1 MFIFDI
7 LLGLVPKLGTLF
19 LNYLGK
25 KSDNELE
32 KIKATIGGDVQLN
45 VAELRYKVEVARM
58 AADMRR
64 DDREH
69 WFTAWM
75 VPCAF
80 AIFIIHIA
88 AVVFDSIPLLGHE
101 VGSWQVA
108 KLPGLYADMQYNIV
122 MTICGVAGVASLKKI
137 FSR

>member
-1 MFIFDI
+1 MFG
-7 LLGLVPKLGTLF
+7 LLALIPGLMSGLLTW
-19 LNYLGK
+19 LNK
-25 KSDNELE
+25 KTDADLE
-32 KIKATIGGDVQLN
+32 KFKTAIGGDIQLN

-58 AADMRR
+58 AADMRK

-75 VPCAF
+75 VPTAF
-80 AIFIIHIA
+80 AIFIIHVA
-88 AVVFDSIPLLGHE
+88 AVVFDSIQLLGHE

-122 MTICGVAGVASLKKI
+122 MTICGVAGVSAIKKI

>member
-1 MFIFDI
+1 MLFSII
-7 LLGLVPKLGTLF
+7 MGLLPKLGTSF
-19 LNYLGK
+19 LDWLNK
-25 KSDNELE
+25 KTDADLE
-32 KIKATIGGDVQLN
+32 KFKTAVGGDVQLN
-45 VAELRYKVEVARM
+45 VAELRYKVEIARM
-58 AADMRR
+58 AADMRK

>member
-1 MFIFDI
+1 MLFSI
-7 LLGLVPKLGTLF
+7 LLGLVPKLGSWF
-19 LNYLGK
+19 LDYLGK
-25 KSDNELE
+25 RSDNELE

-58 AADMRR
+58 AADMRK

-80 AIFIIHIA
+80 TIFIIHIA
-88 AVVFDSIPLLGHE
+88 AVVFDSIPLFGHV

>member
-1 MFIFDI
+1 MFQ
-7 LLGLVPKLGTLF
+7 LLALIPGLMSGLLTW
-19 LNYLGK
+19 LNK
-25 KSDNELE
+25 KTDADLE
-32 KIKATIGGDVQLN
+32 KFKSAIGGDVTLN

-58 AADMRR
+58 AVDMRK

-80 AIFIIHIA
+80 AIFIIHIG

-101 VGSWQVA
+101 VGSWKVA
-108 KLPGLYADMQYNIV
+108 ALPGIYSDMQYNIV

>member
-1 MFIFDI
+1 MLFSI
-7 LLGLVPKLGTLF
+7 LLGLVPKLGTWF
-19 LNYLGK
+19 LDYLGK

-58 AADMRR
+58 AADMRK

-80 AIFIIHIA
+80 TIFIIHIA
-88 AVVFDSIPLLGHE
+88 AVVFDSIPLLGHQ

-137 FSR
+137 FTR

>member
-1 MFIFDI
+1 MFQ
-7 LLGLVPKLGTLF
+7 LLTLIPGLMSGLLTW
-19 LNYLGK
+19 LNK
-25 KSDNELE
+25 KTDADLE
-32 KIKATIGGDVQLN
+32 KFKTAIGGDVQLN

-58 AADMRR
+58 ASDMRK

-75 VPCAF
+75 VPVAF
-80 AIFIIHIA
+80 AVLFFHIA

-101 VGSWQVA
+101 IGSWKIA
-108 KLPGLYADMQYNIV
+108 ALPSPYNTMQEQIV
-122 MTICGVAGVASLKKI
+122 LTICGVAGISSLKKI

>member
-1 MFIFDI
+1 MFG
-7 LLGLVPKLGTLF
+7 LLALVPGLMSGLLTW
-19 LNYLGK
+19 LNK
-25 KSDNELE
+25 KTDADLE
-32 KIKATIGGDVQLN
+32 KFKTAIGGDIQLN

-58 AADMRR
+58 AADMRKG
-64 DDREH
+64 DREH

-75 VPCAF
+75 VPTAF
-80 AIFIIHIA
+80 AIFITHVA

-108 KLPGLYADMQYNIV
+108 KLPAPYNSMQENIV
-122 MTICGVAGVASLKKI
+122 LTICGVAGVSALKKI

>member
-1 MFIFDI
+1 MLFSI
-7 LLGLVPKLGTLF
+7 LLGLVPKLGSWF
-19 LNYLGK
+19 VDYLSK
-25 KSDNELE
+25 RSDNELE

-45 VAELRYKVEVARM
+45 VAELRYKVEIARM
-58 AADMRR
+58 AADMRK

-80 AIFIIHIA
+80 MIFIIHIA

-137 FSR
+137 FTR

>member
-45 VAELRYKVEVARM
+45 VAELRYKVEIARM
-58 AADMRR
+58 AADMRK

-137 FSR
+137 FTR

>member
-1 MFIFDI
+1 MFQ
-7 LLGLVPKLGTLF
+7 LLALIPGLASGF
-19 LNYLGK
+19 LTWLNK
-25 KSDNELE
+25 KTDADLE
-32 KIKATIGGDVQLN
+32 KFKTAVGGDVQLN

-58 AADMRR
+58 AADMRK

-75 VPCAF
+75 VPTAF

-101 VGSWQVA
+101 VGSWQVS

-122 MTICGVAGVASLKKI
+122 
-137 FSR
+137 

>member
-1 MFIFDI
+1 MLFSI
-7 LLGLVPKLGTLF
+7 LMGLMPKLGSWF
-19 LNYLGK
+19 VDYLGK
-25 KSDNELE
+25 RSDNELE

-45 VAELRYKVEVARM
+45 VAELRYKVEIARM
-58 AADMRR
+58 AADMRK

-80 AIFIIHIA
+80 SIFILHVA
-88 AVVFDSIPLLGHE
+88 AVVFDSMPLLGHE
-101 VGSWQVA
+101 VGSWKVA
-108 KLPGLYADMQYNIV
+108 KLPGIYADMQYNII
-122 MTICGVAGVASLKKI
+122 MTICGVAGVSTIKKI

>member
-1 MFIFDI
+1 MSSRATTSPAPLVRCSALASRPRTGSWCRSTASHSASISQQGSSSWATLIRFKEIVMLFSI
-7 LLGLVPKLGTLF
+7 LLGLVPKLGTWF
-19 LNYLGK
+19 LDYLRK

-58 AADMRR
+58 AADMRK

-75 VPCAF
+75 VPC
-80 AIFIIHIA
+80 
-88 AVVFDSIPLLGHE
+88 
-101 VGSWQVA
+101 
-108 KLPGLYADMQYNIV
+108 
-122 MTICGVAGVASLKKI
+122 
-137 FSR
+137 

>member
-1 MFIFDI
+1 MLFSI
-7 LLGLVPKLGTLF
+7 LLGLVPKLGTWF
-19 LNYLGK
+19 LDYLGK
-25 KSDNELE
+25 RSDNELE

-58 AADMRR
+58 AADMRK

-122 MTICGVAGVASLKKI
+122 MTICGVAGVSSLKKI
-137 FSR
+137 FTR

>member
-1 MFIFDI
+1 MLFSI
-7 LLGLVPKLGTLF
+7 LLGLVPKLGSWF
-19 LNYLGK
+19 VDYLGK
-25 KSDNELE
+25 RSDNELE

-45 VAELRYKVEVARM
+45 VAELRYKVEIARM
-58 AADMRR
+58 AADMRK

-80 AIFIIHIA
+80 SIFIIHIA
-88 AVVFDSIPLLGHE
+88 AVVFDSIPLFGHE

-122 MTICGVAGVASLKKI
+122 MTICGVAGVASIKKI

>member
-1 MFIFDI
+1 MFQ
-7 LLGLVPKLGTLF
+7 LLALIPGLASGF
-19 LNYLGK
+19 LTWLNK
-25 KSDNELE
+25 KTDADLE
-32 KIKATIGGDVQLN
+32 KFKTAVGGDVQLN

-58 AADMRR
+58 AADMRK

-75 VPCAF
+75 VPTAF

-101 VGSWQVA
+101 VGSWQVS

-122 MTICGVAGVASLKKI
+122 MTICGVAGVGAIKKI

>member
-1 MFIFDI
+1 MLFSI
-7 LLGLVPKLGTLF
+7 LLGLVPKLGTWF
-19 LNYLGK
+19 LDYLNK
-25 KSDNELE
+25 KSDADLE
-32 KIKATIGGDVQLN
+32 KFKTAVGGDVQLN
-45 VAELRYKVEVARM
+45 VAELRYKVEIARM
-58 AADMRR
+58 AADSRK

-75 VPCAF
+75 VPTAF
-80 AIFIIHIA
+80 AIFILHVA

-101 VGSWQVA
+101 VGSWRVA

-122 MTICGVAGVASLKKI
+122 MTICGVAGVGAIRKI

>member
-1 MFIFDI
+1 MFG
-7 LLGLVPKLGTLF
+7 LLALIPGLMSGLLTW
-19 LNYLGK
+19 LNK
-25 KSDNELE
+25 KTDADLE
-32 KIKATIGGDVQLN
+32 KFKTAIGGDVQLN

-58 AADMRR
+58 AADMRK

-75 VPCAF
+75 VPVAF
-80 AIFIIHIA
+80 AVLFFHVA

-122 MTICGVAGVASLKKI
+122 MTICGVAGVGAIKKI

>member
-1 MFIFDI
+1 MLFSI
-7 LLGLVPKLGTLF
+7 LLGLVPKLGSWF
-19 LNYLGK
+19 VDYLSK
-25 KSDNELE
+25 RSDNELE

-45 VAELRYKVEVARM
+45 VAELRYKVEIARM
-58 AADMRR
+58 AADMRK

-80 AIFIIHIA
+80 TIFIIHIA

-137 FSR
+137 FTR

>member
-1 MFIFDI
+1 
-7 LLGLVPKLGTLF
+7 
-19 LNYLGK
+19 
-25 KSDNELE
+25 
-32 KIKATIGGDVQLN
+32 
-45 VAELRYKVEVARM
+45 
-58 AADMRR
+58 
-64 DDREH
+64 
-69 WFTAWM
+69 M

-80 AIFIIHIA
+80 TIFIIHIA

-137 FSR
+137 FTR

>member
-1 MFIFDI
+1 MFG
-7 LLGLVPKLGTLF
+7 LLALIPGLMSGLLTW
-19 LNYLGK
+19 LNK
-25 KSDNELE
+25 KTDADLE
-32 KIKATIGGDVQLN
+32 KFKTAIGGDIQLN

-58 AADMRR
+58 AADMRK

-75 VPCAF
+75 VPTAF
-80 AIFIIHIA
+80 AIFIIHVA

-122 MTICGVAGVASLKKI
+122 MTICGVAGVSAIKKI

>member
-1 MFIFDI
+1 MLFSII
-7 LLGLVPKLGTLF
+7 MGLLPKFGTSF
-19 LNYLGK
+19 LDWLNK
-25 KSDNELE
+25 KTDADLE
-32 KIKATIGGDVQLN
+32 KFKIAVGGDVQLN

-58 AADMRR
+58 AADMRK

-75 VPCAF
+75 VPVAF
-80 AIFIIHIA
+80 AVLFFHVA

-101 VGSWQVA
+101 VGTWKIA
-108 KLPGLYADMQYNIV
+108 ALPAPYNTMQEQIV
-122 MTICGVAGVASLKKI
+122 LTICGVAGISSLKKI

>member
-1 MFIFDI
+1 MFAI
-7 LLGLVPKLGTLF
+7 LSLIPGLISGL
-19 LNYLGK
+19 LNWLNK
-25 KSDNELE
+25 KTDADLE
-32 KIKATIGGDVQLN
+32 KWKAAVGGDVTLN

-58 AADMRR
+58 AAQMRK

-75 VPCAF
+75 VPTAF
-80 AIFIIHIA
+80 AIFIIHVA

-122 MTICGVAGVASLKKI
+122 MTICGVAGVSAIKKI

>member
-1 MFIFDI
+1 MFQ
-7 LLGLVPKLGTLF
+7 LLALIPGLASGF
-19 LNYLGK
+19 LTWLNK
-25 KSDNELE
+25 KTDADLE
-32 KIKATIGGDVQLN
+32 KFKTAIGGDVQLN

-58 AADMRR
+58 AADMRK

-75 VPCAF
+75 VPVAF
-80 AIFIIHIA
+80 AVLFFHVA

-101 VGSWQVA
+101 VGSWA
-108 KLPGLYADMQYNIV
+108 ISALPAPYDTMQQQIV
-122 MTICGVAGVASLKKI
+122 LTICGVAGISSLKKI